1 MRQMECAYCL
11 RPTQFRENSAIC
23 PCCEQR
29 YAIPT
34 WKMEANM
41 TKSDN
46 DKTET
51 SKAEQKKAKPTAQQM
66 GKALHDALVG
76 MVAHAEAAGQ
86 RDMPHVCAARAALE
100 MTEPEKKPEDD

>member
-1 MRQMECAYCL
+1 
-11 RPTQFRENSAIC
+11 
-23 PCCEQR
+23 
-29 YAIPT
+29 
-34 WKMEANM
+34 MEANM